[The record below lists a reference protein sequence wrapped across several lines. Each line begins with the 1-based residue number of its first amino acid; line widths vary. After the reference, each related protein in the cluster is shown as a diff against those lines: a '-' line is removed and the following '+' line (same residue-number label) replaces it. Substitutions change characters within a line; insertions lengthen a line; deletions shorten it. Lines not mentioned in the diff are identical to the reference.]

1 MQLGGRGARRVLF
14 LVIAAAF
21 ALRLSVWP
29 RVFSD
34 GRVYLDGPDGYYH
47 LRRAAMTLEQW
58 PLVPQ
63 FDPMLNYPTGG
74 LISWPPLF
82 DWLLATLALPWRT
95 DAALERIGAFL
106 PPIMAALQLVVL
118 YLLVRSLRNRRAALA
133 AVFVAAILPA
143 AVRYTLLGNL
153 DHDPFYTLCILI
165 ALLGVSVESAV
176 LVAIGLACGILG
188 WTGAVVGVAIVTFV
202 ALARRVGAGP
212 PAGTRPAEGPVAT
225 LAFGAT
231 AAAVVILPFVAT
243 SVWRVATFEGL
254 SWLHITVLV
263 GAGAIGAILSRKWPL
278 AIVNGV
284 ALLALLPISIGP
296 LISGTKY
303 AAGDA
308 PILSMVAEAQPLLA
322 LFGTFDIRPLL
333 IRFGLLPLLAVILLP
348 LLWKRERSRDVLF
361 ITPWVVVT
369 LVLALL
375 HSRFSFD
382 AAIALAAFAGIAFD
396 AFRPD
401 GLNPVLRRA
410 AIALALLPILPA
422 YVPISSLEPFNFYLR
437 PNVLR
442 DYEMDRICEWL
453 RGRPPGAV
461 LAPWSFGHWI
471 VWIARK
477 PVVISPMLSVGQ
489 SEFAEGLRF
498 FFLEDLNAAQEF
510 LAKHGVRYFIVT
522 PEIDSIVPR
531 ARVAGIDPAR
541 YPDPRAYARTI
552 AARLTF
558 GGPFNG
564 FREVMRSRVTIGPVP
579 LVRVYEVSRPRPRG

>member
-1 MQLGGRGARRVLF
+1 MQLGGRGARRVLI

-29 RVFSD
+29 RVFSQ
-34 GRVYLDGPDGYYH
+34 GHVYLDGPDGYYH
-47 LRRAAMTLEQW
+47 LRRAAMTLDQW

-63 FDPMLNYPTGG
+63 LDPMLNYPAGG

-82 DWLLATLALPWRT
+82 DWLLATLALPWRS

-106 PPIMAALQLVVL
+106 PPILSALQLVVL

-133 AVFVAAILPA
+133 AVAVAAILPA

-153 DHDPFYTLCILI
+153 DHDPFYTLCVLI
-165 ALLGVSVESAV
+165 ALLGVSMESAV
-176 LVAIGLACGILG
+176 LVAVGLACGILG
-188 WTGAVVGVAIVTFV
+188 WTGAVVGVAIVTLV
-202 ALARRVGAGP
+202 TLGVRREGASRALAI
-212 PAGTRPAEGPVAT
+212 
-225 LAFGAT
+225 GAT
-231 AAAVVILPFVAT
+231 AAAIVVLPFVAN
-243 SVWRVATFEGL
+243 SVWRGATFEGL
-254 SWLHITVLV
+254 SWLHIAALV
-263 GAGAIGAILSRKWPL
+263 GAGAIGASLSRKWPL

-308 PILSMVAEAQPLLA
+308 PILSMVAEAQPLLG
-322 LFGTFDIRPLL
+322 LFGTFDVRPLL

-348 LLWKRERSRDVLF
+348 WLWRRERSRDVMF
-361 ITPWVVVT
+361 ITPWVAVT

-396 AFRPD
+396 AVRPE

-422 YVPISSLEPFNFYLR
+422 YVPIPSLEPFNFYSR
-437 PNVLR
+437 PNALR
-442 DYEMDRICEWL
+442 DYEMDRICESL
-453 RGRPPGAV
+453 RGQPPGAV

-498 FFLEDLNAAQEF
+498 FFLEDPNAAQDF
-510 LAKHGVRYFIVT
+510 LTRHGVRYVIVT

-541 YPDPRAYARTI
+541 YRDPRVYARTI
-552 AARLTF
+552 AARLTYSGSF
-558 GGPFNG
+558 DGY
-564 FREVMRSRVTIGPVP
+564 REVMRSRAVLGPVP